1 MEAPSGSLAVWWM
14 RWIVST
20 TEDLSSKWFK
30 ASHLTWGISVWGWS
44 AKRQKGKKTATCNMD
59 LCSLMDRTCAL
70 GTSFDSGA
78 LQLPDV
84 WGAIFFT
91 SPQYYPNV
99 ALCVQH
105 LAPRAPT
112 LRYHTGTRPTKI
124 AWTACE
130 MEGGRKTTMKR
141 ELNVSEKSL
150 STTLRISKQKKAMIK
165 IKNDQTPA
173 NSLCLAQ
180 HWGRRSLCSS
190 TVTFQETWQS

>member
-91 SPQYYPNV
+91 SPLYYPNV
-99 ALCVQH
+99 ALSVQH

-130 MEGGRKTTMKR
+130 NGRWKKNHDETGVERKW
-141 ELNVSEKSL
+141 NVSAQPWEFL
-150 STTLRISKQKKAMIK
+150 NKK
-165 IKNDQTPA
+165 
-173 NSLCLAQ
+173 
-180 HWGRRSLCSS
+180 
-190 TVTFQETWQS
+190 